1 MNASYEDRRKDTGLW
16 VTKRTGR
23 NGKRKSQ
30 ENRLRRVEA
39 LGQSLWLDYID
50 RALLVKGGLQRL
62 IVDDGISGVTSNPAI
77 FEKAIAQHAEYD
89 EEIAQLTRSG
99 LDAEA
104 IYETLAIE
112 DVRLAAD
119 LLNEVY
125 ERSHC
130 RDGYVSLEVSP
141 HLANDTAATVAEARR
156 LWDRVA
162 RHNLMIKVPATRAG
176 LAAIRQLIAAGIN
189 VNATLIFGGTRYH
202 EVAESYLSGLE
213 DRLASGG
220 ALEQVTSV
228 ASFFLSRIDTLVDP
242 FLEQQH
248 KAQARQLRGHLAI
261 SSARLAY
268 REYQDL
274 LGSPRWQALA
284 SHGARSQRLLWAST
298 STKDPTYDDVMYV
311 DALIGPDTINTLPPD
326 TLDAYREHGCP
337 RQRLEDQLQLAH
349 DLPGQLAALGLD
361 LEAVSNELERQG
373 VQKFIEP
380 YERLL
385 ATLTQRA
392 TELVKQG
399 DVANKKEG
407 NHA

>member
-1 MNASYEDRRKDTGLW
+1 MSKAQESRRKNTGLW
-16 VTKRTGR
+16 VENRTGR
-23 NGKRKSQ
+23 SSKREPQ
-30 ENRLRRVEA
+30 ENRLRRVEE

-50 RALLVKGGLQRL
+50 RALLINGGLERL
-62 IVDDGISGVTSNPAI
+62 IVEDGISGVTSNPAI

-89 EEIAQLTRSG
+89 ATIAQLARGG
-99 LDAEA
+99 LDAMA
-104 IYETLAIE
+104 IYETLAVE

-119 LLNEVY
+119 LLREVY
-125 ERSHC
+125 ESSC
-130 RDGYVSLEVSP
+130 LRDGYVSLEVSP
-141 HLANDTAATVAEARR
+141 HLANDNGATVAEARR
-156 LWDRVA
+156 LWDCVA
-162 RHNLMIKVPATRAG
+162 RPNLMIKVPATRAG

-189 VNATLIFGGTRYH
+189 VNATLIFGGARYH
-202 EVAESYLSGLE
+202 QVAESYLAGLE

-220 ALEQVTSV
+220 TLESVASV
-228 ASFFLSRIDTLVDP
+228 ASFFLSRIDTLVDQ

-268 REYQDL
+268 QEYQDL
-274 LGSPRWQALA
+274 LHSPRWQALA
-284 SHGARSQRLLWAST
+284 KHGARSQRLLWAST
-298 STKDPTYDDVMYV
+298 STKDPSYDDVMYV

-349 DLPGQLAALGLD
+349 DLPGHLAALGLD
-361 LEAVSNELERQG
+361 LDALSDELERQG